1 MSTIHKIDLTGD
13 KLALGGKGEVP
24 GRVHDQFSLDEHNG
38 YLRVATTTFDQPRLN
53 HVFILEDAGDELVE
67 VGSVRDLAP
76 TERIYSMRYDG
87 DRAWMVTFRE
97 SDPVFSL
104 DLSDP
109 TNPQVTGEL
118 KIPGFSDYLQL
129 IDENHLLAIGRGA
142 TSTGRAQEVQV
153 SLFDV
158 SDMTELKE

>member
-1 MSTIHKIDLTGD
+1 M
-13 KLALGGKGEVP
+13 
-24 GRVHDQFSLDEHNG
+24 
-38 YLRVATTTFDQPRLN
+38 
-53 HVFILEDAGDELVE
+53 
-67 VGSVRDLAP
+67 
-76 TERIYSMRYDG
+76 DG
-87 DRAWMVTFRE
+87 DLSAE

-142 TSTGRAQEVQV
+142 TSTGRDFSGSAGFTVRRFRHDV
-153 SLFDV
+153 AHVASSSL
-158 SDMTELKE
+158 L